1 MQRLVRALILLVVL
15 LMLLATKSLA
25 NDNPIHGCVVKFL
38 GILRVVDNP
47 NDCITSFET
56 PISWSQVGQQGSS
69 GDKGDKGDK
78 GDRGDQ
84 GPSGAGAVRLFD
96 ANDQFLGYFL
106 GIHTDEGGRP
116 YYQIFIPGTKLS
128 TLILRD
134 DMISTGGHLYYD
146 TSNCSGK
153 AYLLDSSFF
162 GFVKRM
168 ASNPRK
174 YIILTENEPEHVP
187 ASFWDSGGSCQPFS
201 PSMGRFDPSA
211 WHDFIQIPEA
221 SIPFHLPLAVPLRF
235 ESR

>member
-1 MQRLVRALILLVVL
+1 MQRLVRVSILLIVL
-15 LMLLATKSLA
+15 LPLHAIESQAKDSL
-25 NDNPIHGCVVKFL
+25 IYGCVLRFL

-56 PISWSQVGQQGSS
+56 PISWSQVGQQGAL
-69 GDKGDKGDK
+69 GDKGDKGEK
-78 GDRGDQ
+78 GDQ
-84 GPSGAGAVRLFD
+84 GPSGAGAIRLID
-96 ANDQFLGYFL
+96 ANNQFLGYFL

-116 YYQIFIPGTKLS
+116 YYQIFIPGAKLS

-134 DMISTGGHLYYD
+134 DMILTGGHLYYD
-146 TSNCSGK
+146 SNDCSGK
-153 AYLLDSSFF
+153 AYLMDSSFF

-168 ASNPRK
+168 ASDPRK

-187 ASFWDSGGSCQPFS
+187 ASFWDSGGSCQPFT
-201 PSMGRFDPSA
+201 PPTGRFDPSA

-221 SIPFHLPLAVPLRF
+221 TIPFHLPLAMPLRF